1 MLQVRNLCVAY
12 NRLRV
17 LHDVGLDL
25 PAGRMLALI
34 GANGAGKSTLLNA
47 LSGIVPRESGEIVL
61 DGQAR
66 RHDTAYRIAR
76 SGLIQVPEGRQVI
89 APLTVLD
96 NLLLGTMA
104 SGGRGG
110 GRARLDYVYSIF
122 PLLAERRG
130 QLAGTMSGGQQQMLA
145 IGRALMGNPRV
156 LLLDEPS
163 LGLAPVIVAE
173 VFAALRKLN
182 DEGMT
187 ILLVEQNAKLAL
199 ETAHLA
205 AVLDHGRIVQ
215 AGVAADLARDPRIID
230 HYFGTAAP
238 ADHAAPAGV
247 A

>member
-17 LHDVGLDL
+17 LHDVSLDL

-47 LSGIVPRESGEIVL
+47 LSGIVPRETGDIVF
-61 DGQAR
+61 DGAAR
-66 RHDTAYRIAR
+66 RHDAAYRIAR

-104 SGGRGG
+104 AGGRRGG
-110 GRARLDYVYSIF
+110 RLDYVYSVF
-122 PLLAERRG
+122 PLLAERRT

-215 AGVAADLARDPRIID
+215 AGAAADLARDPRIID
-230 HYFGTAAP
+230 HYFGTAASVEP
-238 ADHAAPAGV
+238 VRADAV
-247 A
+247 